1 MKNVNFIHT
10 LSPKKQYEIQRWFY
24 LSAALLGATALIMCF
39 FVLPEI
45 YSLYTIKKEI
55 RILRTKTIE
64 HTALL
69 KNKELLLQKNEL
81 LNKKTTKINR
91 YAQHTKSPHPYI
103 NAITAIAADTVKIE
117 QITLHKKEL
126 TLTVLCSSP
135 KQVAQYMEKLAD
147 CRKIA
152 HLKLVSLQQDNKTK
166 LFKAI
171 IKGKKV

>member
-1 MKNVNFIHT
+1 MKNVNFVHT
-10 LSPKKQYEIQRWFY
+10 LSPKKQYEIKRWFY
-24 LSAALLGATALIMCF
+24 LSSALFCAAVIIMSF
-39 FVLPEI
+39 FLLPEI
-45 YSLYTIKKEI
+45 YCLYKTKKEI
-55 RILRTKTIE
+55 RMLRTKTIE

-91 YAQHTKSPHPYI
+91 YAQHTKNPHPYI

-126 TLTVLCSSP
+126 SLTVLCSSP
-135 KQVAQYMEKLAD
+135 KQVAHYMEKLAD
-147 CRKIA
+147 SKKIA

-166 LFKAI
+166 LFKAV